1 MVGGE
6 GKMRMR
12 VSGFVFSLQAILSF
26 CPHLTLG
33 CDGVPSSAHVYPPAL
48 VGRGMLF
55 IQFGAGGRGG
65 KVFLIP
71 IPTSSWLSKQDCR
84 GHKGSSVNLLTLA

>member
-6 GKMRMR
+6 GKMMR
-12 VSGFVFSLQAILSF
+12 VSSFIFSLQAILSF

-33 CDGVPSSAHVYPPAL
+33 CDGVPSSARVSPPTV

-55 IQFGAGGRGG
+55 IQFGQEGEEG
-65 KVFLIP
+65 KYF
-71 IPTSSWLSKQDCR
+71 
-84 GHKGSSVNLLTLA
+84 